1 MGDRE
6 PGELSASPVRR
17 RPSSDSKKRSRSP
30 SSESSGE
37 RRKRSKKSEKGSK
50 DKKRDRSKERSQKEK
65 PRDKS
70 SSKRSK
76 KDKDSKKSKK
86 KKRDSSSS
94 SDSEPGGPVRLSK
107 YMGNPE
113 SSDDNSSP
121 RRDAISGKKIKLK
134 ISKSKR
140 DKMQEL
146 NRQQYLSWLNA
157 QY

>member
-107 YMGNPE
+107 VDSQSTYFLFPPFPHLFCLWNYLTP
-113 SSDDNSSP
+113 SP
-121 RRDAISGKKIKLK
+121 CG
-134 ISKSKR
+134 
-140 DKMQEL
+140 
-146 NRQQYLSWLNA
+146 W
-157 QY
+157 